1 MKKSS
6 ILMSFCIPI
15 TFGLLVVSS
24 FIPIAIGQGA
34 PPQGIAN
41 PFFSGNI
48 ASPTQGNASTALNTT
63 NLNTSK
69 LTPFEGESIK
79 IFAFNSF
86 VKASEWEPIDNY
98 TSQGYDIKSL
108 MPFGNR
114 FFIVLEKDTG

>member
-1 MKKSS
+1 
-6 ILMSFCIPI
+6 MSLCIPI

-24 FIPIAIGQGA
+24 FIPIALGQGA
-34 PPQGIAN
+34 PSQGIAN

-48 ASPTQGNASTALNTT
+48 TTPTQGNASTALNT
-63 NLNTSK
+63 SR

-114 FFIVLEKDTG
+114 FFIVL